1 MASMPHLVRWHEQL
15 RDFGLV
21 VVGPHCQQATAAQV
35 KAKALS
41 VGVTFTVVA
50 SGGVQNGNDFRGIPH
65 CMLFDHT
72 GKCLYRGSPSG
83 VEAPLRVAVGTAL
96 VERTGKS
103 DFSKPLAPLVAA
115 LKKGQSPM
123 AVLQRL
129 IPLQKSKNAR
139 TAEDAKL
146 LAGQLLEGA
155 QQRVEEAAQKVKDDP
170 VTAYEQ
176 LSRVVKTFKG
186 TPVAA
191 KATKML
197 TDLKKDKAVMA
208 EMRARPSMEAI
219 KKLDDMLNAR
229 VGQDIDRKGAQFQ
242 LAFAAT
248 LKQMQRIVQRMK
260 KSWPDARA
268 TQEAVK
274 IADRYGVVVK

>member
-21 VVGPHCQQATAAQV
+21 LIAPHCQKATAPEV
-35 KAKALS
+35 RSKALS
-41 VGVTFTVVA
+41 VGVTFTVTA

-83 VEAPLRVAVGTAL
+83 VEVPLRMAVGTAL

-103 DFSKPLAPLVAA
+103 DFSKPLAPLVSA

-123 AVLQRL
+123 AVLQRV

-146 LAGQLLEGA
+146 LAGQLLQGA
-155 QQRVEEAAQKVKDDP
+155 QQRVDEAAQKVKDDP
-170 VTAYEQ
+170 VTAYDQ
-176 LSRVVKTFKG
+176 LGMVVKTFKG

-191 KATKML
+191 KAAKML

-208 EMRARPSMEAI
+208 ELRARPSLDAM
-219 KKLDDMLNAR
+219 KKLDELLSKA
-229 VGQDIDRKGAQFQ
+229 GPDIDPKGAQFQ
-242 LAFAAT
+242 RAFAAP

-260 KSWPDARA
+260 KSWPDTRA
-268 TQEAVK
+268 TQEALQ